1 MMKNI
6 RLSALLLAA
15 LSGSLMAQTVATVNG
30 KAIDSSEI
38 DAVVQNLK
46 QGNPQLQD
54 GPQLREEITRRLV
67 VSTAVAQEARRLKLD
82 QSTEFKQISDQALAN
97 AKKDGADKKP
107 TFKQEWALFQNDL
120 LNRAFMSDVLQ
131 KNPVGDADVNK
142 AYQDMSAYYKGTQE
156 IQLGE
161 IMTRN
166 EADAKKAYD
175 ELKAKKSFK
184 TVATKYTINE
194 QAKKTG
200 GIAPGYIPLKDLQQ
214 TEPGLFEAIGNLPKG
229 GYSEPM
235 RSQDGALFAI
245 FYVNDKRN
253 VQLPALNQMKE
264 GLAVQLEQDR
274 VAAAVDSLM
283 QKAKVQPAK

>member
-82 QSTEFKQISDQALAN
+82 QSNEFKQISDQALAN

-166 EADAKKAYD
+166 EADAKKA
-175 ELKAKKSFK
+175 FK
-184 TVATKYTINE
+184 TVANKYTINE
-194 QAKKTG
+194 QAKQTG

>member
-82 QSTEFKQISDQALAN
+82 QSNEFKQISDQALAN

-166 EADAKKAYD
+166 EADAKKAPDLSY
-175 ELKAKKSFK
+175 L
-184 TVATKYTINE
+184 V
-194 QAKKTG
+194 
-200 GIAPGYIPLKDLQQ
+200 PL
-214 TEPGLFEAIGNLPKG
+214 
-229 GYSEPM
+229 
-235 RSQDGALFAI
+235 
-245 FYVNDKRN
+245 
-253 VQLPALNQMKE
+253 
-264 GLAVQLEQDR
+264 LEQDFKTIYDYLSPENKR
-274 VAAAVDSLM
+274 SFWRNTVRQIHLKEDGTVDFAEYL
-283 QKAKVQPAK
+283 